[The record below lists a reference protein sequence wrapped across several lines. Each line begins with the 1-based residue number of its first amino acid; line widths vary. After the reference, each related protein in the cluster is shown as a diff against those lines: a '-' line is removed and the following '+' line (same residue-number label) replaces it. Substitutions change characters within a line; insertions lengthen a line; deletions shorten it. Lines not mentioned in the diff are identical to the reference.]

1 MLNPVRK
8 LIREAFNEAA
18 QNFKKERSRFT
29 KNPENKEVADKVL
42 NQIITRPDSA
52 LKYKWS
58 PQGAPGLSPSQQNY
72 VINQLFGLYNNTG
85 DEKYKK
91 IISYMYS
98 PFAENGKQ
106 PTLYNILLNKLKY
119 TTSLE
124 RLLEKN
130 PEIFEELLAKSW
142 GRIFAGGTIVP
153 DKGPLAGQKV
163 DFFNR
168 IMSDYSPDLDF
179 EARTIA
185 YLYSDL
191 LNLIR
196 KEDRK
201 DPTVSIDKPT
211 STGKSHD
218 FGGLDDDS
226 GSDAATSEEDGET
239 IGSELGDTGP
249 EKKSDKYS
257 NPALKIEKFK
267 KAIVDI
273 VNTARAEGIG
283 GEAALT
289 TLYDVAINGLNYNEI
304 INKHKGKIPEFD
316 TRKPGD
322 LLRDLIFKN
331 KKFQEL
337 SNAILNHNDLPS
349 LMDTNI
355 QWLSK
360 GEKEL
365 AATEQPVV
373 SSNGEEEENSKESNY
388 TFEALMNEHVNKSI
402 ARVYKRIQNLQ
413 S

>member
-42 NQIITRPDSA
+42 NQIITRPDLA

-58 PQGAPGLSPSQQNY
+58 PQGAPNLSPSQQNY
-72 VINQLFGLYNNTG
+72 VINQLFGLYHNTG

-98 PFAENGKQ
+98 PFSENGKQ
-106 PTLYNILLNKLKY
+106 PPLYNILLNKLKY
-119 TTSLE
+119 TTTLE

-130 PEIFEELLAKSW
+130 PDIFEEFLTKSW

-153 DKGPLAGQKV
+153 DKGPLAGQRV

-179 EARTIA
+179 EARLIA

-201 DPTVSIDKPT
+201 ASTVSIDKPT
-211 STGKSHD
+211 SSGKSHD
-218 FGGLDDDS
+218 FGGMDDDT
-226 GSDAATSEEDGET
+226 GSDAATSDEYGET
-239 IGSELGDTGP
+239 IGSELSDTGP
-249 EKKSDKYS
+249 EKQAIKYS
-257 NPALKIEKFK
+257 NPALKMEKFK
-267 KAIVDI
+267 KAISEI

-289 TLYDVAINGLNYNEI
+289 TLSEIALNGLNYNEI
-304 INKHKGKIPEFD
+304 LDKYKGKFAEFE
-316 TRKPGD
+316 TRKPSD

-337 SNAILNHNDLPS
+337 SNAILNQYDLPS

-355 QWLSK
+355 QWISK

-365 AATEQPVV
+365 AATQQHA
-373 SSNGEEEENSKESNY
+373 NTGGGEENDSDESNY
-388 TFEALMNEHVNKSI
+388 TFEALMNEHMNK
-402 ARVYKRIQNLQ
+402 AMGRVYKRIQNLQ
-413 S
+413 G